1 MHVLCSCDKIL
12 AMAKACCSDSLWYMY
27 VYFDFFAH
35 TQYAH
40 THSVMDAM
48 SFPYKLETTKVFMPR
63 RDRDGN
69 ELPGGDMKCAIV
81 SKITMLPKELAR
93 KLC

>member
-1 MHVLCSCDKIL
+1 
-12 AMAKACCSDSLWYMY
+12 
-27 VYFDFFAH
+27 
-35 TQYAH
+35 
-40 THSVMDAM
+40 MDAM

-69 ELPGGDMKCAIV
+69 EMPGGGMKCAIV

-93 KLC
+93 KLCC

>member
-1 MHVLCSCDKIL
+1 
-12 AMAKACCSDSLWYMY
+12 
-27 VYFDFFAH
+27 
-35 TQYAH
+35 
-40 THSVMDAM
+40 MDAM

-69 ELPGGDMKCAIV
+69 EMPGGGMKCAIV

-93 KLC
+93 KLCWCCNYKRN